1 MEVFRMEKTLIVM
14 AAGMG
19 SRFGG
24 LKQIEPV
31 GPNGEFIIDY
41 SAYDAKRAGF
51 SKIVFVIKKEIEDV
65 FKDTI
70 GKRLEGKIEVDY
82 AFQEISDIPEDKKY
96 LAERREKPW
105 GTVQAV
111 LCAKQYVK
119 GDFVVIN
126 ADDFYGYDSYVKS
139 AKFLDENKKENEYAA
154 INFPYSVTASEFGSV
169 KRAVC
174 YPKEGNIE
182 KLIESKITTEDGY
195 ALCEPLNEEESFRI
209 ELDHPVAVNMFAFKN
224 NFFNYL
230 EEYFNNY
237 FRNSD
242 EYILDHEALLP
253 ELIKEKLDRK
263 EIILHNIVSNSTWL
277 GMTYREDLDILKNNI
292 KKLIDKGEYP
302 EKLWD

>member
-1 MEVFRMEKTLIVM
+1 MQKTLVVM

-41 SAYDAKRAGF
+41 SAYDAKRAGYD
-51 SKIVFVIKKEIEDV
+51 KIVFVIKKEIEDV
-65 FKDTI
+65 FKETI
-70 GKRLEGKIEVDY
+70 GKRLEGKIKVEY
-82 AFQEISDIPEDKKY
+82 AFQEIMDVPESMKSI
-96 LAERREKPW
+96 AEKREKPW

-111 LCAKQYVK
+111 LAAKNLVN
-119 GDFVVIN
+119 GSFVVIN

-139 AKFLDENKKENEYAA
+139 AEFLDNNNVDNEYAA
-154 INFPYSVTASEFGSV
+154 INFPYDVTASKFGSV

-174 YPKEGNIE
+174 YPKEGEIK
-182 KLIESKITTEDGY
+182 KLIESKVTTMDGY
-195 ALCEPLNEEESFRI
+195 ALCEPLSGEEAFQI

-224 NFFNYL
+224 NFFQYL

-237 FRNSD
+237 FNNS
-242 EYILDHEALLP
+242 EEFILKNEILLP
-253 ELIKEKLDRK
+253 ELIKEKLDS
-263 EIILHNIVSNSTWL
+263 EQIVLHNIVSNSTWL
-277 GMTYREDLDILKNNI
+277 GMTYREDLDILKHNI
-292 KKLIDKGEYP
+292 EELIKKGEYP

>member
-1 MEVFRMEKTLIVM
+1 MQKTLVVM

-41 SAYDAKRAGF
+41 SAYDAKRAGYD
-51 SKIVFVIKKEIEDV
+51 KIVFVIKKEIEDV
-65 FKDTI
+65 FKETI
-70 GKRLEGKIEVDY
+70 GKRLEGKIKVEY
-82 AFQEISDIPEDKKY
+82 AFQEIMDVPESMKSI
-96 LAERREKPW
+96 AEKREKPW

-111 LCAKQYVK
+111 LAAKNLVN
-119 GDFVVIN
+119 GSFVVIN

-139 AKFLDENKKENEYAA
+139 AEFLDNNTQENEYAA
-154 INFPYSVTASEFGSV
+154 INFPYDVTASKFGSV

-174 YPKEGNIE
+174 YPKEGEIK
-182 KLIESKITTEDGY
+182 KLIESKVTTMDGY
-195 ALCEPLNEEESFRI
+195 ALCEPLSGEEAFQI

-224 NFFNYL
+224 NFFQYL

-237 FRNSD
+237 FNNS
-242 EYILDHEALLP
+242 EEFILKNEILLP
-253 ELIKEKLDRK
+253 ELIKEKLDS
-263 EIILHNIVSNSTWL
+263 EQIVLHNIVSNSTWL
-277 GMTYREDLDILKNNI
+277 GMTYREDLDILKHNI
-292 KKLIDKGEYP
+292 EELIKKGEYP

>member
-1 MEVFRMEKTLIVM
+1 MQKTLVVM

-41 SAYDAKRAGF
+41 SAYDAKRAGYD
-51 SKIVFVIKKEIEDV
+51 KIVFVIKKEMEEV
-65 FKDTI
+65 FKETI
-70 GKRLEGKIEVDY
+70 GKRLEGKIKVEY
-82 AFQEISDIPEDKKY
+82 AFQEIKDVPNGMESI
-96 LAERREKPW
+96 AEKREKPW

-111 LCAKQYVK
+111 LAAKNSVN
-119 GDFVVIN
+119 GSFVVIN

-139 AKFLDENKKENEYAA
+139 AEFLDNNTQENEYAA
-154 INFPYSVTASEFGSV
+154 INFPYDVTASKFGSV

-174 YPKEGNIE
+174 YPKEGEIK
-182 KLIESKITTEDGY
+182 KLIESKVTTMDGY
-195 ALCEPLNEEESFRI
+195 ALCEPLSGEEAFQI

-224 NFFNYL
+224 NFFQYL

-237 FRNSD
+237 FNNS
-242 EYILDHEALLP
+242 EEFILKNEILLP
-253 ELIKEKLDRK
+253 ELIKEKLDS
-263 EIILHNIVSNSTWL
+263 EQIVLHNIVSNSTWL
-277 GMTYREDLDILKNNI
+277 GMTYREDLDILKHNI
-292 KKLIDKGEYP
+292 EELIKKGEYP

>member
-1 MEVFRMEKTLIVM
+1 MQKTLVVM

-41 SAYDAKRAGF
+41 SAYDAKRAGYD
-51 SKIVFVIKKEIEDV
+51 KIVFVIKKEIEEV
-65 FKDTI
+65 FKETI
-70 GKRLEGKIEVDY
+70 GERLEGKIKVEY
-82 AFQEISDIPEDKKY
+82 AFQEIMDVPNGMENI
-96 LAERREKPW
+96 AEKREKPW

-111 LCAKQYVK
+111 LAAKDLVN
-119 GDFVVIN
+119 GSFVVIN

-139 AKFLDENKKENEYAA
+139 AEFLDNNTQENEYAA
-154 INFPYSVTASEFGSV
+154 INFPYDVTASKFGSV

-174 YPKEGNIE
+174 YPKEGEIK
-182 KLIESKITTEDGY
+182 KLIESKVTTMDGY
-195 ALCEPLNEEESFRI
+195 ALCEPLSGEESFQI

-224 NFFNYL
+224 NFFQYL

-237 FRNSD
+237 FNNS
-242 EYILDHEALLP
+242 EEFILKNEALLP
-253 ELIKEKLDRK
+253 ELIKEKLDSNQ
-263 EIILHNIVSNSTWL
+263 IVLHNIVSNSTWL
-277 GMTYREDLDILKNNI
+277 GMTYREDLDILKHNI
-292 KKLIDKGEYP
+292 QELIKKGEYP

>member
-1 MEVFRMEKTLIVM
+1 MQKTLVVM

-41 SAYDAKRAGF
+41 SAYDAKRAGYD
-51 SKIVFVIKKEIEDV
+51 KIVFVIKKEIEEV
-65 FKDTI
+65 FKETI
-70 GKRLEGKIEVDY
+70 GERLEGKIKVEY
-82 AFQEISDIPEDKKY
+82 AFQEIMDVPNGMENI
-96 LAERREKPW
+96 AEKREKPW

-111 LCAKQYVK
+111 LAAKDLVN
-119 GDFVVIN
+119 GSFVVIN

-139 AKFLDENKKENEYAA
+139 AEFLDNNTQENEYAA
-154 INFPYSVTASEFGSV
+154 INFPYDVTASKFGSV

-174 YPKEGNIE
+174 YPKEGEIK
-182 KLIESKITTEDGY
+182 KLIESKVTTMDGY
-195 ALCEPLNEEESFRI
+195 ALCEPLSGEESFQI

-224 NFFNYL
+224 NFFQYL

-237 FRNSD
+237 FNNS
-242 EYILDHEALLP
+242 EEFILKNEALLP
-253 ELIKEKLDRK
+253 ELIKEKLDSNQ
-263 EIILHNIVSNSTWL
+263 IVLHNIVSNSTWL

-292 KKLIDKGEYP
+292 EELIKKGEYP

>member
-1 MEVFRMEKTLIVM
+1 M

-41 SAYDAKRAGF
+41 SAYDAKRAGYD
-51 SKIVFVIKKEIEDV
+51 KIVFVIKKEIEEV
-65 FKDTI
+65 FKETI
-70 GKRLEGKIEVDY
+70 GKRLLGKINVEY
-82 AFQEISDIPEDKKY
+82 AFQEIENVPVGKEY
-96 LAERREKPW
+96 LALKREKPW

-111 LCAKQYVK
+111 LAAKNLVQ
-119 GDFVVIN
+119 GNFVVIN

-139 AKFLDENKKENEYAA
+139 AEFLDRSTIDNEYAA
-154 INFPYSVTASEFGSV
+154 INFPYNVTASQFGSV

-174 YPKEGNIE
+174 YPKEGEIK
-182 KLIESKITTEDGY
+182 KLVESKITTMDGY
-195 ALCEPLNEEESFRI
+195 ALCEPLAGGESFQI

-224 NFFNYL
+224 NFFNFL

-237 FRNSD
+237 FKNSD
-242 EYILDHEALLP
+242 EFILKNEALLP
-253 ELIKEKLDRK
+253 ELIKEKLDNN
-263 EIILHNIVSNSTWL
+263 EIILQNIVSNSTWL
-277 GMTYREDLDILKNNI
+277 GMTYRDDLDILKDNI
-292 KKLIDKGEYP
+292 KKLIEKGEYP

>member
-1 MEVFRMEKTLIVM
+1 MQKTLVVM

-41 SAYDAKRAGF
+41 SAYDAKRAGYD
-51 SKIVFVIKKEIEDV
+51 KIVFVIKREIEEV
-65 FKDTI
+65 FKETI
-70 GKRLEGKIEVDY
+70 GKRLLGKINVEY
-82 AFQEISDIPEDKKY
+82 AFQEIEDVPVGKEY
-96 LAERREKPW
+96 LTLKREKPW

-111 LCAKQYVK
+111 LAAKNLVQ
-119 GDFVVIN
+119 GNFVVIN

-139 AKFLDENKKENEYAA
+139 AEFLDRSTIDNEYAA
-154 INFPYSVTASEFGSV
+154 INFPYNVTASQFGSV

-174 YPKEGNIE
+174 YPKEGEIK
-182 KLIESKITTEDGY
+182 KLIESKITTMDGY
-195 ALCEPLNEEESFRI
+195 ALCEPLAGGESFQI

-224 NFFNYL
+224 SFFNFL

-237 FRNSD
+237 FKNSD
-242 EYILDHEALLP
+242 DYILNNEALLP
-253 ELIKEKLDRK
+253 ELIKEKLDNN
-263 EIILHNIVSNSTWL
+263 EIILQNIVSNSTWL
-277 GMTYREDLDILKNNI
+277 GMTYRDDLEILKDNI
-292 KKLIDKGEYP
+292 KKLIEKGEYP

>member
-1 MEVFRMEKTLIVM
+1 VQKTLVVM

-41 SAYDAKRAGF
+41 SAYDAKRAGYD
-51 SKIVFVIKKEIEDV
+51 KIVFVIKKEIEDV
-65 FKDTI
+65 FKETI
-70 GKRLEGKIEVDY
+70 GKRLEGKIKVEY
-82 AFQEISDIPEDKKY
+82 AFQEIMDVPESMKSI
-96 LAERREKPW
+96 AEKREKPW

-111 LCAKQYVK
+111 LAAKNLVN
-119 GDFVVIN
+119 GSFVVIN

-139 AKFLDENKKENEYAA
+139 AEFLDNNNVDNEYAA
-154 INFPYSVTASEFGSV
+154 INFPYDVTASKFGSV

-174 YPKEGNIE
+174 YPKEGEIK
-182 KLIESKITTEDGY
+182 KLIESKVTTMDGY
-195 ALCEPLNEEESFRI
+195 ALCEPLSGEEAFQI

-224 NFFNYL
+224 NFFQYL

-237 FRNSD
+237 FNNS
-242 EYILDHEALLP
+242 EEFILKNEILLP
-253 ELIKEKLDRK
+253 ELIKEKLDS
-263 EIILHNIVSNSTWL
+263 EQIVLHNIVSNSTWL
-277 GMTYREDLDILKNNI
+277 GMTYREDLDILKHNI
-292 KKLIDKGEYP
+292 EELIKKGEYP